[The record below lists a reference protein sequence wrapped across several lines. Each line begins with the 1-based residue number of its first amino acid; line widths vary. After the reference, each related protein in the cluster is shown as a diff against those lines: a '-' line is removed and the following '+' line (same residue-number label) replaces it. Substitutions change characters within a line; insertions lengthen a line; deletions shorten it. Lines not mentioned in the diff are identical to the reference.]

1 MFSSVLFK
9 RKIEFQVEGTTAVS
23 FYTLLAWFFVTHK
36 LAGNLFYRLVKVLFS
51 GKTKWNPGHDKK
63 DHESDTAQG
72 MILLW
77 EIRFSCKKKSSLWNQ
92 TEEITSHLYG

>member
-63 DHESDTAQG
+63 DHVLV
-72 MILLW
+72 ILPK
-77 EIRFSCKKKSSLWNQ
+77 E
-92 TEEITSHLYG
+92 